1 MGSVFVMECVM
12 TVYDILHALESTS
25 SRNEKIAILQANVDN
40 EVLKQVLV
48 YALDPF
54 KNFYI
59 RKIPQYKIDQPT
71 MLTVE
76 SALPKLDKLIN
87 REVTGNAAIEYLRLL
102 LTELQPQDAQVI
114 ERVVTKDLRCGV
126 SDSTVNKVW
135 KDLIPTYPC
144 MLCSGYEE
152 KLVERMNFP
161 AYVQLKMDGMRFN
174 AIVKDGKVQFRSR
187 NGKELDLL
195 GHLELDFVCLANG
208 ANVVFDGELL
218 VKIDGQIAPRQIG
231 NGILSKANKGTLS
244 DKEAALVHATL
255 WDMIPYDHFV
265 SGVSDKIYR
274 DRFGDLQALILPER
288 IGLVEHTVV
297 ESIEAAQTIFEQYLA
312 QGQEGIILK
321 NPKGIWEDKRAKH
334 QIKFKGELECDLR
347 IVGWEDGTGKN
358 TGRLGALVLESE
370 DGVVKVNVGTGF
382 TDAARD
388 AIKRDVIGK
397 VCAVKYN
404 ARIIDQKSGVHSL
417 FLPVFIEI
425 RDDKNVADAS
435 KDIK

>member
-12 TVYDILHALESTS
+12 TVYDILQALEGTS
-25 SRNEKIAILQANVDN
+25 SRNEKIAMLQANANN
-40 EVLKQVLV
+40 EVLKQVIV

-59 RKIPQYKIDQPT
+59 RKIPQYKIDEPT
-71 MLTVE
+71 MLTLE
-76 SALPKLDKLIN
+76 NALPKLDKLIN

-102 LTELQPQDAQVI
+102 LTELQPEDAQVI
-114 ERVVTKDLRCGV
+114 ERVVSKDLRCGV

-195 GHLELDFVCLANG
+195 GHLELDFICLANG
-208 ANVVFDGELL
+208 TNVVFDGELL

-265 SGVSDKIYR
+265 SGVSDKTYQN
-274 DRFGDLQALILPER
+274 RFSDLQGLILPER
-288 IGLVEHTVV
+288 IHLVEHTVV

-321 NPKGIWEDKRAKH
+321 DPKGIWEDKRAKH

-397 VCAVKYN
+397 ICAVKYN

>member
-1 MGSVFVMECVM
+1 M
-12 TVYDILHALESTS
+12 TVYSILQALESTS
-25 SRNEKIAILQANVDN
+25 SRNEKIAILQANADN

-59 RKIPQYKIDQPT
+59 RKIPQYKIDNPT

-102 LTELQPQDAQVI
+102 LTELQPEDAQVI
-114 ERVVTKDLRCGV
+114 ERVVSKDLRCGV

-208 ANVVFDGELL
+208 ADVVFDGELL

-265 SGVSDKIYR
+265 SGVSDKTYQN
-274 DRFGDLQALILPER
+274 RFSDLQALILPER
-288 IGLVEHTVV
+288 IHLVEHIVV
-297 ESIEAAQTIFEQYLA
+297 DNIEAAQAIFEQYLA
-312 QGQEGIILK
+312 EGQEGIILK

-397 VCAVKYN
+397 ICAVKYN

-425 RDDKNVADAS
+425 RDDKNVADSS

>member
-1 MGSVFVMECVM
+1 M
-12 TVYDILHALESTS
+12 TVYSILQALESTS
-25 SRNEKIAILQANVDN
+25 SRNEKLAILQANADN

-59 RKIPQYKIDQPT
+59 RKIPQYKIDNPT

-102 LTELQPQDAQVI
+102 LTELQPEDAQVI

-195 GHLELDFVCLANG
+195 GHLELDFIRLANG
-208 ANVVFDGELL
+208 TNVVFDGELL

-255 WDMIPYDHFV
+255 WDMVPYDHFV
-265 SGVSDKIYR
+265 SGVSDKIYQ
-274 DRFGDLQALILPER
+274 DRFGDLQGLILPER
-288 IGLVEHTVV
+288 IHLVEHTVV
-297 ESIEAAQTIFEQYLA
+297 ESIEAAQAIFEQYLA

-321 NPKGIWEDKRAKH
+321 DPKGIWEDKRAKH

-397 VCAVKYN
+397 ICAVKYN
-404 ARIIDQKSGVHSL
+404 ARIVDQKSGVHSL
-417 FLPVFIEI
+417 FLPVFVCI
-425 RDDKNVADAS
+425 RDDKDYADTS
-435 KDIK
+435 DLIK

>member
-1 MGSVFVMECVM
+1 M
-12 TVYDILHALESTS
+12 TVYDILQALEDTS
-25 SRNEKIAILQANVDN
+25 SRNEKIAILQANANN
-40 EVLKQVLV
+40 EVLKQVIV

-59 RKIPQYKIDQPT
+59 RKIPQYKIDEPT
-71 MLTVE
+71 MLTLE
-76 SALPKLDKLIN
+76 NALPKLDKLIN

-102 LTELQPQDAQVI
+102 LTELQPEDAQVI
-114 ERVVTKDLRCGV
+114 ERVVSKDLRCGV

-195 GHLELDFVCLANG
+195 GHLELDFICLANG
-208 ANVVFDGELL
+208 TNVVFDGELL

-255 WDMIPYDHFV
+255 WDMVPYDHFV
-265 SGVSDKIYR
+265 SGVSDKIYQ
-274 DRFGDLQALILPER
+274 DRFGDLQGLILPER
-288 IGLVEHTVV
+288 IHLVEHTVV

-321 NPKGIWEDKRAKH
+321 DPKGIWEDKRAKH

-397 VCAVKYN
+397 ICAVKYN

>member
-1 MGSVFVMECVM
+1 M
-12 TVYDILHALESTS
+12 TVYSILQALESTS
-25 SRNEKIAILQANVDN
+25 SRNEKIAILQANADN

-59 RKIPQYKIDQPT
+59 RKIPQYKIDNPT

-102 LTELQPQDAQVI
+102 LTELQPEDAQVI

-135 KDLIPTYPC
+135 KNLIPTYPC

-208 ANVVFDGELL
+208 TDVVFDGELL
-218 VKIDGQIAPRQIG
+218 VKIDDQIAPRQIG

-265 SGVSDKIYR
+265 SGVSDKNYQN
-274 DRFGDLQALILPER
+274 RFNDLQALILPER
-288 IGLVEHTVV
+288 IHLVEHTVV
-297 ESIEAAQTIFEQYLA
+297 DNIEAAQAIFEQYLA
-312 QGQEGIILK
+312 AGQEGIILK
-321 NPKGIWEDKRAKH
+321 DPKGIWEDKRAKH

-388 AIKRDVIGK
+388 AITRDVIGK

-404 ARIIDQKSGVHSL
+404 ARIVDQKSGVHSL

>member
-12 TVYDILHALESTS
+12 TVYDILQALEGTS
-25 SRNEKIAILQANVDN
+25 SRNEKIAILQANANN
-40 EVLKQVLV
+40 EVLKQVIV

-59 RKIPQYKIDQPT
+59 RKIPQYKIDEPT
-71 MLTVE
+71 MLTLE
-76 SALPKLDKLIN
+76 TALPKLDKLIN

-102 LTELQPQDAQVI
+102 LTELQPEDAQVI
-114 ERVVTKDLRCGV
+114 ERVVSKDLRCGV

-265 SGVSDKIYR
+265 SGVSDKIYQ
-274 DRFGDLQALILPER
+274 DRFGNLQGLILPER
-288 IGLVEHTVV
+288 IHLVEHTVV
-297 ESIEAAQTIFEQYLA
+297 DSIEAAQTIFEQYLA

-321 NPKGIWEDKRAKH
+321 DPKGIWEDKRAKH

-358 TGRLGALVLESE
+358 AGRLGALVLESE

-397 VCAVKYN
+397 ICAVKYN
-404 ARIIDQKSGVHSL
+404 ARIVDQKSGVHSL

>member
-1 MGSVFVMECVM
+1 M
-12 TVYDILHALESTS
+12 TVYSILQALESTS
-25 SRNEKIAILQANVDN
+25 SRNEKLAILQANADN

-59 RKIPQYKIDQPT
+59 RKIPQYKIDNPT

-102 LTELQPQDAQVI
+102 LTELQPEDAQVI

-208 ANVVFDGELL
+208 ADVVFDGELL
-218 VKIDGQIAPRQIG
+218 VKLDGQIAPRQIG

-244 DKEAALVHATL
+244 EKEAALVHATL

-265 SGVSDKIYR
+265 SGVSDSTYQN
-274 DRFGDLQALILPER
+274 RFSDLQALILPER
-288 IGLVEHTVV
+288 IHLVEHVV
-297 ESIEAAQTIFEQYLA
+297 VDNIEAAQAIFEQYLA
-312 QGQEGIILK
+312 EGQEGIILK

-397 VCAVKYN
+397 ICAVKYN